1 MGRYDRTCEE
11 FAAHRLHSPPSDHGC
26 KLCRGPLRNQSYST
40 CYLCGRHSE
49 YLNGHELDY
58 YYPVSLAFDDGQFY
72 QDLITYKTAGA
83 SALQQ
88 QIKMDL
94 TIVLHKSLKENKDI
108 WLGEPRPDLVS
119 WIPSTR
125 RDNDS
130 MEWITRKVYK
140 TATALL
146 RATGQEVKRREP
158 DLSRFEVLDDVDG
171 CSVMLLDDLFTSG
184 SHLFSAA
191 GILKEA
197 GAQRVG
203 AVTLGRFV
211 RAEESPDFKRQAQSR
226 PFSWRW
232 SSLESD
238 WLF

>member
-1 MGRYDRTCEE
+1 M
-11 FAAHRLHSPPSDHGC
+11 
-26 KLCRGPLRNQSYST
+26 
-40 CYLCGRHSE
+40 
-49 YLNGHELDY
+49 NGHELDF

-72 QDLITYKTAGA
+72 QDLISYKSPDAL
-83 SALQQ
+83 ALQQ
-88 QIKMDL
+88 QIRLDL
-94 TIVLHKSLKENKDI
+94 AIVLHKSLKENKDI
-108 WLGEPRPDLVS
+108 WLREPRPDLIS

-130 MEWITRKVYK
+130 MEWIACKVYK
-140 TATALL
+140 GSNGVL

-158 DLSRFEVLDDVDG
+158 DLSRFEVIDDVDG
-171 CSVMLLDDLFTSG
+171 RSVMLLDDLFTSG

-197 GAQRVG
+197 GARRVG

-211 RAEESPDFKRQAQSR
+211 RAEEYSDFKKQTQSR
-226 PFSWRW
+226 RFSWRLPALD
-232 SSLESD
+232 SE

>member
-1 MGRYDRTCEE
+1 
-11 FAAHRLHSPPSDHGC
+11 
-26 KLCRGPLRNQSYST
+26 
-40 CYLCGRHSE
+40 
-49 YLNGHELDY
+49 LDY